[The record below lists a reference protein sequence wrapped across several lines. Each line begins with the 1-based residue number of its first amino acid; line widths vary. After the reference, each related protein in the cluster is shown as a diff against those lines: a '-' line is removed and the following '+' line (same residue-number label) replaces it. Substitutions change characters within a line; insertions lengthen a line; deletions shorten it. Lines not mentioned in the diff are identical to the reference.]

1 MFLRA
6 VGQLLL
12 ILITLAVPS
21 VGYSI
26 ESRDSRNHHEVEF
39 ILDVLPENLQSFNL
53 TKDGKA
59 IVPELR
65 KGNPA
70 LREIALTFDDG
81 PHPLYT
87 AQLLAILR
95 YYRVPATFFMV
106 GVQAERYTEWVKM
119 VFQEGHEIGN
129 HTYDHFRLVNL
140 PYDEQVYQIEAFQEL
155 IHKITGV
162 YPRFLRPPGGQ
173 FDRATVELMNKNG
186 LALGLWTINSK
197 DGTQIGSAEMLR
209 NLLKQAESG
218 SIILFHDGRE
228 ETIRVLPSL
237 IETLKRRGF
246 RFVTMSQM
254 LLHANSSTILSA
266 QVTEES
272 DQTAEEQQPK
282 GSWKVYSY

>member
-1 MFLRA
+1 MFLRS
-6 VGQLLL
+6 VGQLFLLL
-12 ILITLAVPS
+12 IILAVPLLS
-21 VGYSI
+21 YAI
-26 ESRDSRNHHEVEF
+26 ESRDSRTAREVEF
-39 ILDVLPENLQSFNL
+39 IFDVLPENLESFNL
-53 TKDGKA
+53 SEDGKA

-65 KGNPA
+65 RGNPA
-70 LREIALTFDDG
+70 LNEIALTFDDG

-87 AQLLAILR
+87 GQLLAILR

-106 GVQAERYTEWVKM
+106 GVQAERYPEWVKM
-119 VFQEGHEIGN
+119 IFQEGHEIAN

-140 PYDEQVYQIEAFQEL
+140 PYDEQVYQIEAFQDL

-197 DGTQIGSAEMLR
+197 DGTSITPEE
-209 NLLKQAESG
+209 LLKNTLEQAQPG

-228 ETIRVLPSL
+228 ETIRILPRL

-254 LLHANSSTILSA
+254 LLHANSSAILNAQSAEESA
-266 QVTEES
+266 Q
-272 DQTAEEQQPK
+272 AKEQEPK